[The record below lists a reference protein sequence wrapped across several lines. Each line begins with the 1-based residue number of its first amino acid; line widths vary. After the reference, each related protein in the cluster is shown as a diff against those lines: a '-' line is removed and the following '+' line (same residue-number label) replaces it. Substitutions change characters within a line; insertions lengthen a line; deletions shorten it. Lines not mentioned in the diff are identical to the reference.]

1 MPAVWPLGHVLLPAA
16 RVATRLVC
24 DADRIWRKSKC
35 DSFFEDTQPC
45 LGVVLA
51 SLKSGLGHRLARR
64 ATRVVG
70 YSVGT
75 TRVVGVQWGP
85 RVSLVFSGDHACR
98 LLLSGDHACRL
109 LLSGD
114 HACPWLLSGDH
125 VARWCSVGTTR
136 VVCCSVGTT
145 RVVGVQWGPRVS
157 LVTQWGPRVSLVLSG
172 DHVARWCSVGT
183 TWLVGAQWG
192 PRVSLVLSGDHACRW
207 CSVGTTRVV
216 GAQWGPR
223 GSLVLSG
230 DNACRW
236 YSVGTTWLVGA
247 QWGPRV
253 SLVFSG
259 DHACRWCSVGTTWL
273 VGTVRTRVW
282 LARRIPGDCWFQSPW
297 AQSVL
302 QTRQLLLC
310 NTRPGQLHLSPPEA
324 TRGTFDVRGA
334 VETGANPCGGSP
346 AGAVSRAMRAL
357 SDLLLVG
364 AMLGCMAE
372 QQVLVKRV
380 QEGGTVVL
388 NCTEASDVNHWFW
401 LPDFQECAEGKPA
414 SEQFDG
420 RIEMTSNPDCEL
432 VLRNLTARDA
442 GKLIVPESMH
452 RNVELVITPDCTGLH
467 IQASPHGPFMVSASV
482 NLTCRLPRHVS
493 SATPV
498 RWTFFTLGKG
508 AAEQHGEVVTA
519 SREGLWTCTVGDRAT
534 HFCLSK
540 SSSSTMN
547 GWWCNETKLVMSEVG
562 RSSESSPWTISSL
575 PMPLLIAVCVGA
587 ALLPLLL
594 LSAIIYA
601 CFMRNKVLLSPYATQ
616 YDCKPHTMLPDK
628 AMAVPNHVL
637 DRYQESVE
645 EDCGEEYVP
654 MSGLSQGSGTE
665 IEIELQ
671 DYENISKSETVSG
684 NAEAQPRRNEDVY
697 FNDDLYG
704 EVE

>member
-85 RVSLVFSGDHACR
+85 RVSLVLSGDHACR
-98 LLLSGDHACRL
+98 WLLSGDHACR
-109 LLSGD
+109 
-114 HACPWLLSGDH
+114 
-125 VARWCSVGTTR
+125 WCSVGTTWLVGAQWGPR
-136 VVCCSVGTT
+136 VSLVTQWGP
-145 RVVGVQWGPRVS
+145 RVSLVTQWGPRVS

-172 DHVARWCSVGT
+172 DHVARWYSVGT
-183 TWLVGAQWG
+183 TRVVGTRWGPRGSLVTQWG
-192 PRVSLVLSGDHACRW
+192 PRVSLVLSGDHVARW
-207 CSVGTTRVV
+207 HGQDSRVAGTE
-216 GAQWGPR
+216 
-223 GSLVLSG
+223 GSWRLLV
-230 DNACRW
+230 
-236 YSVGTTWLVGA
+236 
-247 QWGPRV
+247 PIP
-253 SLVFSG
+253 
-259 DHACRWCSVGTTWL
+259 
-273 VGTVRTRVW
+273 VGTVCATDTTASSLQHSTRS
-282 LARRIPGDCWFQSPW
+282 A
-297 AQSVL
+297 ASV
-302 QTRQLLLC
+302 TSR
-310 NTRPGQLHLSPPEA
+310 
-324 TRGTFDVRGA
+324 
-334 VETGANPCGGSP
+334 
-346 AGAVSRAMRAL
+346 GAVSRAMRAL
-357 SDLLLVG
+357 WDLLLVG

-616 YDCKPHTMLPDK
+616 VCGGGLWRGIRADEWSESRCGPKMPSTLPS
-628 AMAVPNHVL
+628 PLQHH
-637 DRYQESVE
+637 RY
-645 EDCGEEYVP
+645 P
-654 MSGLSQGSGTE
+654 LPTP
-665 IEIELQ
+665 LQ
-671 DYENISKSETVSG
+671 S
-684 NAEAQPRRNEDVY
+684 
-697 FNDDLYG
+697 
-704 EVE
+704 